1 MANPNLINVTSVLGA
16 NAGFNL
22 TNTATA
28 TLITVAADKLVKIN
42 RISVANVDGTNA
54 ATVDCFVDGM
64 GSGSTGVTTTGAD
77 ATVYL
82 AKTITVPADTT
93 LVLLDTPI
101 YLMEGDVLKGGAS
114 ANSDLDMFVSF
125 EILDDSRTSSK
136 DMPMYIA
143 RNVLKYPEQVKE
155 FMENGYWWT
164 NYELKD
170 EIRSGLSFE
179 FGDHELKYKKKY
191 FSQLI
196 NELIKFY
203 NAQDVIPIEFYGN
216 CYSGNKD
223 LYTTMA
229 YLPHVDTYPGA
240 DEDINPLN
248 DYAFNLNLTKSDKV
262 KTAFYSFNN
271 KRSIC
276 NFIKRDFDDLEIVRQ
291 KHESI
296 EVKDW
301 KKELADED
309 YENFK
314 LEYISNIDYNIN

>member
-42 RISVANVDGTNA
+42 RISVANVDGTNS

-125 EILDDSRTSSK
+125 EILDD
-136 DMPMYIA
+136 A
-143 RNVLKYPEQVKE
+143 
-155 FMENGYWWT
+155 
-164 NYELKD
+164 
-170 EIRSGLSFE
+170 
-179 FGDHELKYKKKY
+179 
-191 FSQLI
+191 
-196 NELIKFY
+196 
-203 NAQDVIPIEFYGN
+203 
-216 CYSGNKD
+216 
-223 LYTTMA
+223 
-229 YLPHVDTYPGA
+229 
-240 DEDINPLN
+240 
-248 DYAFNLNLTKSDKV
+248 
-262 KTAFYSFNN
+262 
-271 KRSIC
+271 
-276 NFIKRDFDDLEIVRQ
+276 
-291 KHESI
+291 
-296 EVKDW
+296 
-301 KKELADED
+301 
-309 YENFK
+309 
-314 LEYISNIDYNIN
+314 